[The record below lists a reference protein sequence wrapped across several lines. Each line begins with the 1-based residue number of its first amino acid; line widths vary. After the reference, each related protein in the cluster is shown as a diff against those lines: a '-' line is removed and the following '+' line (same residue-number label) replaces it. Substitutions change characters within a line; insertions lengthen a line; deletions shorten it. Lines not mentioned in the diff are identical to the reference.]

1 MMDSRT
7 PVDTAQSAAVPELP
21 GPGQFAEVADDIF
34 ALNVA
39 VPFKGLRQVALWLLR
54 GPEGWTMIDCGWGDA
69 ETRAA
74 ITNAFDTLLGGE
86 PLVRLI
92 VTHFH
97 PDHMGNCRW
106 ICDRWGILP
115 QVTRAEWF
123 AAKCSERLM
132 YIDDLDAQ
140 ARFFEAHSI
149 DPALLARY
157 KAEFILYDRGVAVPS
172 AYLSLQDGQTLT
184 FGGTEWEVLAGA
196 GHSPEMA
203 TFYSADRQIYIS
215 ADQVLPRIS
224 SNVGVNHWEPSADP
238 LKDFLHSLGVIAGR
252 VPPGALVL
260 PSHGNPFR
268 DAPARIRD
276 LARHHED
283 RLDHLMSGFHGR
295 ASRTAGACMATLFGK
310 QLDGTQI
317 GFAAGETI
325 AHLNHLV
332 GRRRLQRVSGSDRRI
347 HYEVIHEKE
356 TSQNQEDW
364 TNGRTTEPRSH
375 HH

>member
-1 MMDSRT
+1 MDSPT
-7 PVDTAQSAAVPELP
+7 PVTKVQAAAPPELP
-21 GPGQFAEVADDIF
+21 APGQFAEVAEDIY

-54 GPEGWTMIDCGWGDA
+54 GPEGWTMIDCGWGDP

-74 ITNAFDTLLGGE
+74 ITNAFDTLLGDE

-106 ICDRWGILP
+106 ICDRWGIVP
-115 QVTRAEWF
+115 HVTRAEWF

-140 ARFFEAHSI
+140 ARFFEAHAI
-149 DPALLARY
+149 DQALLARY
-157 KAEFILYDRGVAVPS
+157 QAEFILYDRGVAVSP
-172 AYLSLQDGQTLT
+172 AHQCLRDGQTLT
-184 FGGTEWEVLAGA
+184 FGGTTWEVLAGA

-203 TFYSADRQIYIS
+203 TFYSAERRIYIS

-224 SNVGVNHWEPSADP
+224 SNVGVNHWEPAADP
-238 LKDFLHSLGVIAGR
+238 LKDFLHSLAVIADK
-252 VPPGALVL
+252 VPSDALVL
-260 PSHGNPFR
+260 PSHGDPFR
-268 DAPARIRD
+268 DAPARIRN

-283 RLDHLMSGFHGR
+283 RLDQLMADFDGQKP
-295 ASRTAGACMATLFGK
+295 RTAGACMATLFGK
-310 QLDGTQI
+310 KLDGTQI

-332 GRRRLQRVSGSDRRI
+332 ERGRLQRISQPDGRI
-347 HYEVIHEKE
+347 HYQMIH
-356 TSQNQEDW
+356 
-364 TNGRTTEPRSH
+364 
-375 HH
+375 